1 MLGTVSLINL
11 TLLAF
16 DYGTKKIGVAVGQMI
31 TQTAT
36 PLERLANSP
45 AIWNAISNLISK
57 WHPNAFVV
65 GIPLNMDGST
75 QPITAKA
82 KAFAKELA
90 TKFSLQVYQIDER
103 LTTIE
108 AKQMLYDLG
117 GYKALQNTSVDSFAA
132 KLILESWMRQ
142 QQRDE

>member
-1 MLGTVSLINL
+1 
-11 TLLAF
+11 
-16 DYGTKKIGVAVGQMI
+16 MI

-36 PLERLANSP
+36 PVEHLSNSP
-45 AIWNAISNLISK
+45 AIWNAISNLMSK

-90 TKFSLQVYQIDER
+90 AKFCLQVYEVDER
-103 LTTIE
+103 LTTVE
-108 AKQMLYDLG
+108 AKQMLYELG
-117 GYKALQNTSVDSFAA
+117 GYKALQNISVDSFAA

-142 QQRDE
+142 QQQDE